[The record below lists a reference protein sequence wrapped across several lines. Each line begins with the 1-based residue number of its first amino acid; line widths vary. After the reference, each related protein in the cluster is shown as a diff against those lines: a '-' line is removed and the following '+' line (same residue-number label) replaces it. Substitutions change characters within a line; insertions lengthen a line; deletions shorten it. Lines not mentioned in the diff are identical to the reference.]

1 MSYMKQLV
9 MEITEMFES
18 GMDSE
23 QIAYALDCNI
33 NLVYDTIN
41 FLYNDERETVH

>member
-23 QIAYALDCNI
+23 QIALSLDCDV
-33 NLVYDTIN
+33 NLVYNAIN
-41 FLYNDERETVH
+41 FLYNDKRETVH